1 MKTFYRFALA
11 LLLPALAPWANA
23 QLIDDVTI
31 RPEGNDAVVQVRFTA
46 PVQYQRAVLM
56 PSGDFVQAFYEVL
69 PPHAGLNLEPG
80 QRRVIGGDRL
90 PRVTITDESLDR
102 AGVSRKL
109 VVRFAEP
116 QRARVRAGRGNRSI
130 EFVLTAMASRR
141 VVPVPPVV
149 PPAFSVAPAVAP
161 AARLQAV
168 EAPAPAL
175 AAAPPAPPPTE
186 RYVVMLKAF
195 STVGQQLDAP
205 VPRSLQN
212 YTVFTETR
220 RVGPRTVY
228 EINLGYFDSRSD
240 AERARRLLAER
251 FPQAQVVDLNRP
263 PDPEP
268 PNPEPPNAKPPVTEV
283 AVAAV
288 PAAPQASAPETAPVP
303 VSAPSE
309 LDTRAAELMAAAR
322 SAADRQ
328 DLSGALDALARVL
341 DMPPNA
347 SSREAQEMAGLLRA
361 RAGDVAR
368 ARAEME
374 IFLRQYQSGP
384 DADRVRAELARL
396 GEAAPRARVRPL
408 VTPTTTLVGSVSQF
422 YYGGQ
427 SKVRTQEFQDSPISG
442 LPELQSD
449 NTFSGT
455 DQKQAVSSV
464 DLNWRHRDA
473 ERDMRFV
480 FRDSYTADLL
490 DSRRTRNRLSALYFD
505 HRSASLGTN
514 VRVGRQ
520 SGTGSGVLGR
530 FDGVQGGYLV
540 APQWRVNAVAGQPT
554 DKLLDSKRRFV
565 GTSLDAEALTPE
577 LSGSLYVI
585 QQAID
590 GEIDRRALG
599 SELRYF
605 SGGTS
610 AFGMLDYDQVL
621 KDINIAMVQA
631 TWQRADNTVVNLLL
645 DRRATPM
652 LSLGNALFFQTA
664 SPPAQSI
671 RELLAS
677 GATVGDLRTQVKSL
691 NSYTTQSVLGVTTPV
706 SARWQIGGDIRS
718 TQIGEIAPVANLLP
732 YGQKPTKVLSLGTQ
746 LIGSNLYSVRDTH
759 VFGLSWLRGATQLV
773 DVPDPVNPANSSFR
787 DSTYTAVLL
796 NYNNSSL
803 IREAL
808 TLEPSIKFYRQTDNA
823 GLKTTRWT
831 PGLRLSYRLAKQ
843 LTTES
848 ELTSEY
854 SKSTSPARNES
865 SNRVYYY
872 LGARYDF

>member
-1 MKTFYRFALA
+1 MKTFPGFALA

-23 QLIDDVTI
+23 QLIDDVT
-31 RPEGNDAVVQVRFTA
+31 PA
-46 PVQYQRAVLM
+46 
-56 PSGDFVQAFYEVL
+56 
-69 PPHAGLNLEPG
+69 
-80 QRRVIGGDRL
+80 
-90 PRVTITDESLDR
+90 
-102 AGVSRKL
+102 
-109 VVRFAEP
+109 
-116 QRARVRAGRGNRSI
+116 
-130 EFVLTAMASRR
+130 
-141 VVPVPPVV
+141 VPPVSAAA
-149 PPAFSVAPAVAP
+149 PVAAP
-161 AARLQAV
+161 V
-168 EAPAPAL
+168 T
-175 AAAPPAPPPTE
+175 APPAPPRTE

-195 STVGQQLDAP
+195 SLVGHQLDAP
-205 VPRSLQN
+205 VPRALQD

-220 RVGPRTVY
+220 RVRGRTVY
-228 EINLGYFDSRSD
+228 EIYLGYFDSRSD

-268 PNPEPPNAKPPVTEV
+268 PDAKPPDAQPPVTEV
-283 AVAAV
+283 AEPV
-288 PAAPQASAPETAPVP
+288 APQASAPETAPVP
-303 VSAPSE
+303 VPAPSE
-309 LDTRAAELMAAAR
+309 PRA
-322 SAADRQ
+322 Q
-328 DLSGALDALARVL
+328 
-341 DMPPNA
+341 
-347 SSREAQEMAGLLRA
+347 
-361 RAGDVAR
+361 
-368 ARAEME
+368 
-374 IFLRQYQSGP
+374 
-384 DADRVRAELARL
+384 LARL

-408 VTPTTTLVGSVSQF
+408 VTPSTTLVGSVSQF

-505 HRSASLGTN
+505 HRSTSLGTN

-540 APQWRVNAVAGQPT
+540 APRWRVNAVAGQPT

-565 GTSLDAEALTPE
+565 GTSVDAEALTPE
-577 LSGSLYVI
+577 LSGTLYVI

-590 GEIDRRALG
+590 GEVDRRALG

-631 TWQRADNTVVNLLL
+631 TWQRADNTVVNLLF

-671 RELLAS
+671 RELLAG

-706 SARWQIGGDIRS
+706 SARWQIGADIRS

-746 LIGSNLYSVRDTH
+746 FIGSNLYSARDTH

-787 DSTYTAVLL
+787 NSTYTAVLL

-803 IREAL
+803 VRDAL

-843 LTTES
+843 LATES